1 MANKITKKEMF
12 AMIMKVEGVA
22 QNPEMVEFLAH
33 EIKLLEKKASKS
45 GSTKTQKANAELMPR
60 IIESLA
66 MVGKPVT
73 ITELQ
78 AEVPAMA
85 EYSNQ
90 KLSAL
95 LKQLKDNGSVVKVI
109 DKKKS
114 YFSVPT
120 DTKEV
125 DGEEVEE

>member
-33 EIKLLEKKASKS
+33 EIKLLERKASKS

-73 ITELQ
+73 
-78 AEVPAMA
+78 
-85 EYSNQ
+85 
-90 KLSAL
+90 
-95 LKQLKDNGSVVKVI
+95 
-109 DKKKS
+109 S